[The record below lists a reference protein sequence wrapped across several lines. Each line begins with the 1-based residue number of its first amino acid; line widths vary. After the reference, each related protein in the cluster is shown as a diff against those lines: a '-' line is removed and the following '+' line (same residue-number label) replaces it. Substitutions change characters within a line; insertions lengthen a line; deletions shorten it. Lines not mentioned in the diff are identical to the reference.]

1 MLILNLDENGEK
13 RSKYRKQNFM
23 DVNDIILLHYEVF
36 YVLDLPHAWP
46 KELSFIA
53 EAQYSPLDR
62 GRPRKND

>member
-1 MLILNLDENGEK
+1 
-13 RSKYRKQNFM
+13 M